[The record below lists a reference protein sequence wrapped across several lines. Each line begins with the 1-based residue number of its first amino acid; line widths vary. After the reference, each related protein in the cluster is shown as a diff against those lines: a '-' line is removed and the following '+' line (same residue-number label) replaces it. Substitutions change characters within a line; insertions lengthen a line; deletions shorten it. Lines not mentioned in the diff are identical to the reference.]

1 MKYEEIQRVSNEL
14 VTVDVRGKD
23 YVPVTSRVIAFRK
36 LFPDGA
42 ITTDLIHYGDGV
54 CVIKATVWD
63 ADRVV
68 ATGIAQEKEGSTFI
82 NKTSYIENC
91 ETSAVG
97 RALGFLGI
105 GIDDSIA
112 SAEEV
117 QTAVINQASDK
128 DTKKLTQEIKALA
141 LNFEPDPALRDAR
154 VDKFVAQL
162 FPGKRL
168 ETLSAPEMAAVKIRL
183 AQQVKAL
190 PKHET
195 PGLARVQIGSQ
206 TVEVIN

>member
-1 MKYEEIQRVSNEL
+1 MTYEEIQRVSAGL
-14 VTVDVRGKD
+14 GTVDVKGRS
-23 YVPVTSRVIAFRK
+23 YTPVNSRVIAFRK
-36 LFPDGA
+36 LYPDGA
-42 ITTDLIHYGDGV
+42 ITTDLLRFDGGV
-54 CVIKATVWD
+54 CVVKASIWD

-68 ATGIAQEKEGSTFI
+68 ATGIAYEKEGSTYI
-82 NKTSYIENC
+82 NKTSYLENC

-195 PGLARVQIGSQ
+195 PGMTRVQIGSQ